1 MFVWKNQENVG
12 LDKKKWLI
20 ITKQEI
26 INILEN
32 HPLALDNGQFTK
44 ISEIINKYHGM
55 SEYYE
60 ESGKFAVNI
69 MLLNGIKWNTDVSV

>member
-1 MFVWKNQENVG
+1 MGETVISIKELSKSFGKHEVLKNNPH
-12 LDKKKWLI
+12 LFTTKNDKSVHGI
-20 ITKQEI
+20 GTKS
-26 INILEN
+26 
-32 HPLALDNGQFTK
+32 

-69 MLLNGIKWNTDVSV
+69 MLLDGIKWNTDVSV

>member
-44 ISEIINKYHGM
+44 ISEIINKHF
-55 SEYYE
+55 S
-60 ESGKFAVNI
+60 
-69 MLLNGIKWNTDVSV
+69 